1 MKNNSVDLEAGHRQL
16 DMATSIEGASVNV
29 ASEAIT
35 GRIFLSPSTQCV
47 ERNLNEI
54 EEKIKQNFVTLRS
67 MLKILLEILY

>member
-1 MKNNSVDLEAGHRQL
+1 
-16 DMATSIEGASVNV
+16 MATSIEGASVNV